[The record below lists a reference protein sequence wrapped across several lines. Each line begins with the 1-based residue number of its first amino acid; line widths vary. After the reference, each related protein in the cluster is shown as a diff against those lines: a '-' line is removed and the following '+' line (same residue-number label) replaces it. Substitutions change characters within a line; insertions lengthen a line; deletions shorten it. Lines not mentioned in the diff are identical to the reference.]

1 MKNKQSK
8 SIARNIRYS
17 STNNITIYEMINLI
31 DMQMF
36 LINYKKKIVHAT
48 IDLKDVI
55 PIKLLEYR
63 INKEQ
68 DWETI
73 F

>member
-1 MKNKQSK
+1 MKNKQ